1 MQIKKENWESI
12 IFQEAAWD
20 DIISFPLLKA
30 NNKYLL
36 LNKAGANIHSCY
48 KKRAL
53 LAIRRNKR
61 LMGCVIELQIS
72 TGKQALTLTG

>member
-1 MQIKKENWESI
+1 
-12 IFQEAAWD
+12 
-20 DIISFPLLKA
+20 
-30 NNKYLL
+30 L

-53 LAIRRNKR
+53 LAIRRNER